1 MNIEAKE
8 TVHKK
13 PHPPPPLRSPHVK
26 AQVDLSLRKPE
37 RIEESNYRPHWRN
50 PERVLQSQASR
61 EKWPIKYI
69 KSDVLIRKFSL
80 KFDPAYQNLAPG
92 LPRSL
97 FCDVMKHESKTES
110 RDTT

>member
-13 PHPPPPLRSPHVK
+13 PHPPPSLAISPHK
-26 AQVDLSLRKPE
+26 SSGRLKCKEART
-37 RIEESNYRPHWRN
+37 EESNYRPHWRN

-92 LPRSL
+92 LLRSL

>member
-1 MNIEAKE
+1 MNIEARK

-13 PHPPPPLRSPHVK
+13 PHPPPPAISPHK
-26 AQVDLSLRKPE
+26 SSGRLKSKEARTK
-37 RIEESNYRPHWRN
+37 ESNYRPHWRN

-97 FCDVMKHESKTES
+97 FCDVMKHESETES